1 VYKYT
6 EHIHIPVPIYVYI
19 YKYTCTYIYTN
30 ICICT
35 FIPTCIHIYACIH
48 AYVWVYNTHIPA
60 YVCVYQVRGVL
71 WDDDEINPLGETM
84 YFVIPALHDYPRVP
98 HNTKIDIR
106 EYVYT
111 GHTVLMMGGVIN
123 IYLMNDLFG
132 YNLLP
137 QYQPG
142 PYLWNDRTAPGTPF
156 EHVTRKVYEQGNTRM
171 GMTGVAIGS
180 IPRGGQ
186 SYFDN
191 NGASVA
197 LCIPL
202 GRGRA
207 CYVDQEWIR
216 PMSAYGCGVWAQIV
230 QAALNGGRCSRICEG
245 DQIHPLRSCLG
256 EAKASGENGEVS
268 L

>member
-1 VYKYT
+1 MYAGPECGRGAIEGANYGLAAAT
-6 EHIHIPVPIYVYI
+6 EDMPPVGSQQIKKIYSL
-19 YKYTCTYIYTN
+19 
-30 ICICT
+30 
-35 FIPTCIHIYACIH
+35 H
-48 AYVWVYNTHIPA
+48 PA
-60 YVCVYQVRGVL
+60 VVRGIL

-180 IPRGGQ
+180 IPLGGQ

-216 PMSAYGCGVWAQIV
+216 PMTSYGCGVWAQIV
-230 QAALNGGRCSRICEG
+230 QAALNGGRCTRICEG

-256 EAKASGENGEVS
+256 EAKATGKNGEVT

>member
-1 VYKYT
+1 MHTHICMYACICMGV
-6 EHIHIPVPIYVYI
+6 HIHIYLHMYVYI
-19 YKYTCTYIYTN
+19 
-30 ICICT
+30 
-35 FIPTCIHIYACIH
+35 
-48 AYVWVYNTHIPA
+48 
-60 YVCVYQVRGVL
+60 QVRGIL
-71 WDDDEINPLGETM
+71 WDDDEVNPLGETM

-216 PMSAYGCGVWAQIV
+216 PMTSYGCGVWAQIV
-230 QAALNGGRCSRICEG
+230 QAALNGGRCTRICEG

-256 EAKASGENGEVS
+256 EAKATGENGEVLAETTLLS
-268 L
+268 GKSALPLPKCNAALIKKVSRADVVLEY

>member
-1 VYKYT
+1 MM
-6 EHIHIPVPIYVYI
+6 
-19 YKYTCTYIYTN
+19 CD
-30 ICICT
+30 
-35 FIPTCIHIYACIH
+35 
-48 AYVWVYNTHIPA
+48 
-60 YVCVYQVRGVL
+60 VL
-71 WDDDEINPLGETM
+71 MQGETM
-84 YFVIPALHDYPRVP
+84 YFVIPSLHDYPRVP

-123 IYLMNDLFG
+123 IYLMNELFG
-132 YNLLP
+132 FNLLP

-156 EHVTRKVYEQGNTRM
+156 EHVARKVYEQGNTRM

-180 IPRGGQ
+180 IPPGGQ

-197 LCIPL
+197 LCVPL

-207 CYVDQEWIR
+207 CYVDQVIPLLSLSIR
-216 PMSAYGCGVWAQIV
+216 SLLAPEVVLQTHLSVSEHSLSA
-230 QAALNGGRCSRICEG
+230 GRLYL
-245 DQIHPLRSCLG
+245 QPLP
-256 EAKASGENGEVS
+256 
-268 L
+268 